1 MKPVNNTKRHLIFSL
16 MLMVGVLCTTFS
28 NAIAA
33 DEYFRLVDL
42 RGQWK
47 FEIGDDMNWAKA
59 DFDDSGWEEIFVPAS
74 WEDEGFHGYDG
85 FAWYR
90 KSFELNLTKLPDAIF
105 LELGHVD
112 DSDEV
117 YLNGKLV
124 GAKGSVPPHFITA
137 YNIYRQY
144 LLPFEYLNPKGE
156 NVIAIRVYDER
167 LNGGIVSGKI
177 GLYGEDYPFFEKIN
191 LEGVW
196 KLRIGDEE
204 EWQNTNYDDSGW
216 ETVMVP
222 LNWNYQG
229 FRDYDGYAWYRKNV
243 QIPAEFGKQKLVLLL
258 GQIDDLDETYF
269 NGKLI
274 GRTGERL
281 GRRKPDVRGNEWQIY
296 RAYEIPNELINYDG
310 NNLIAV
316 RVYDDIYDGG
326 IYNGPV
332 AIVTEDAIDRWDKID
347 DSQPFRSFWEVLDAI
362 FK

>member
-1 MKPVNNTKRHLIFSL
+1 MKPVNNTKRNLIFSL
-16 MLMVGVLCTTFS
+16 MLMVGGLSTTFS

-59 DFDDSGWEEIFVPAS
+59 DFDDSGWEEIFVPSS

-90 KSFELNLTKLPDAIF
+90 KSFNLNLTQLPDAIF
-105 LELGHVD
+105 LELGLID

-124 GAKGSVPPHFITA
+124 GAKGEFPPYFQTA
-137 YNIYRQY
+137 YNEYRNY
-144 LLPFEYLNPKGE
+144 LIPPELLNTDGN
-156 NVIAIRVYDER
+156 NVLAVRIYDER
-167 LNGGIVSGKI
+167 LVGGIVSGKI
-177 GLYGEDYPFFEKIN
+177 GLYAEEFPFNSKIPLN
-191 LEGVW
+191 GHW
-196 KLRIGDEE
+196 KLRIGDDED
-204 EWQNTNYDDSGW
+204 WRMTDYDDSAW
-216 ETVMVP
+216 ETALVP
-222 LNWNYQG
+222 FNWEFQNL
-229 FRDYDGYAWYRKNV
+229 RNYDGYAWYRKKV

-269 NGKLI
+269 NGELI

-281 GRRKPDVRGNEWQIY
+281 GRRNPDVNGNEWQMY
-296 RAYEIPNELINYDG
+296 RAYEIPNELVNYDG

-316 RVYDDIYDGG
+316 RVYDNIYDGG

-332 AIVTEDAIDRWDKID
+332 AIVTEDALDRWDRID
-347 DSQPFRSFWEVLDAI
+347 DNRPFRSFWEVLDAF